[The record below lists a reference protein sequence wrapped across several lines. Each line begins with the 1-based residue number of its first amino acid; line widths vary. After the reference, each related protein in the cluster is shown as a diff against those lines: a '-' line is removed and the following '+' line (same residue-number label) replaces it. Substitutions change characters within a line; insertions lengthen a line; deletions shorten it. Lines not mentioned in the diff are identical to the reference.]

1 LTLLSSPRTRALLGL
16 LLAWLAVPA
25 LAQSEPGVDHMPS
38 LAALEA
44 AGAVIGE
51 IRIKALDIFDL
62 DDPREDNWL
71 FRAANWLHIQTR
83 PATIRRQLLFA
94 SGERLS
100 MRVIEE
106 TKRLLRANSYLYEV
120 EVQPIAWHDG
130 IVDLEVRTRDT
141 WSLQPGASVKYT
153 GGTTSGGVSL
163 RDENLLGTGMSF
175 SITRQSSSEVST
187 AGGTRHNLDVTFSYP
202 YAFDGHTT
210 VAYGQSSFDE
220 GSTRAVSLDRP
231 FYALDS
237 RWAAGA
243 SAARDDRVVS
253 SYAGGVVAAQYRRRH
268 KGAHALLGG
277 SRGLVGGWAH
287 RFSGGVQYADEAYRL
302 EPGLAGPAQLPADR
316 ILVAPFL
323 RYEAVQDE
331 FREVKNLD
339 QIERPEY
346 LALGWHAWLQLGRSA
361 KAFGSTQE
369 VTQYAASLSKG
380 WRFAAEGT
388 LLTSAAYSGEYA
400 RGRTDRESLSASAR
414 YYQRRG
420 DRTVFYVS
428 LAADAT
434 HFSDATQYLSLGG
447 ETALRGY
454 PTNYQQGARRV
465 LFTAERRFY
474 SDWYPFRLIRVG
486 GAVFYDLGR
495 AWGGPYESA
504 SSRHWPADVG
514 FGLRL
519 LSARS
524 SSGTTLHVDIAF
536 PLEREPGV
544 KSYQISLQSKTGF

>member
-1 LTLLSSPRTRALLGL
+1 MPFAKRAPPL
-16 LLAWLAVPA
+16 LLLLCACIAPPA
-25 LAQSEPGVDHMPS
+25 QAEPGADVLPS

-51 IRIKALDIFDL
+51 IRIKPLDIFDL
-62 DDPREDNWL
+62 DDPAENNAL

-83 PATIRRQLLFA
+83 PATIQRQLLFA

-100 MRVIEE
+100 VRVIEE

-120 EVQPIAWHDG
+120 EVQPFAWRDG

-141 WSLQPGASVKYT
+141 WSLQPGASVKYA

-175 SITRQSSSEVST
+175 SIKRDSSSEVSA
-187 AGGTRHNLDVTFSYP
+187 AGGTRNNLEVNFSYP

-210 VAYGQSSFDE
+210 VAYGQSSSDE
-220 GSTRAVSLDRP
+220 GSTRTARLDRP

-268 KGAHALLGG
+268 KSTHALLGG

-287 RFSGGVQYADEAYRL
+287 RVSGGLRYTDDLYAT
-302 EPGLAGPAQLPADR
+302 EPGLPSPAQLPADR
-316 ILVAPFL
+316 TLVVPFL

-331 FREVKNLD
+331 FREFKNLD

-346 LALGWHAWLQLGRSA
+346 LLLGWHASLEFGRA
-361 KAFGSTQE
+361 VRGLGSTQA
-369 VTQYAASLSKG
+369 VSQYAGGVSKGTRVAADGTLLAAASLS
-380 WRFAAEGT
+380 
-388 LLTSAAYSGEYA
+388 GEYVGGRID
-400 RGRTDRESLSASAR
+400 RGQFSASAR
-414 YYQRRG
+414 YYKRRG
-420 DRTVFYVS
+420 DRTVYYVS

-454 PTNYQQGARRV
+454 PTNYQLGARRV

-486 GAVFYDLGR
+486 GAVFFDLGR

-504 SSRHWPADVG
+504 SSRHWPADIG

-519 LSARS
+519 LSTRS
-524 SSGTTLHVDIAF
+524 SSGTTLHLDLAF
-536 PLEREPGV
+536 PVEREPGV
-544 KSYQISLQSKTGF
+544 KSVQFSLQSKTGF

>member
-1 LTLLSSPRTRALLGL
+1 LNPRSPTPARALLCA
-16 LLAWLAVPA
+16 LLAWMAPPA
-25 LAQSEPGVDHMPS
+25 LAQSEPGADALPS

-51 IRIKALDIFDL
+51 IRIKPLNIFDL
-62 DDPREDNWL
+62 DDPREDNRL

-83 PATIRRQLLFA
+83 PGTIRRQLLFA

-100 MRVIEE
+100 VRVIEE

-120 EVQPIAWHDG
+120 EVLPVAWRDG
-130 IVDLEVRTRDT
+130 VVDLDVRTRDT

-163 RDENLLGTGMSF
+163 RDENLFGTGMSF
-175 SITRQSSSEVST
+175 KIARQSSSEVST
-187 AGGTRHNLDVTFSYP
+187 AGGTRDNLEVTFSYP

-220 GSTRAVSLDRP
+220 GSTRAFSLDRP

-243 SAARDDRVVS
+243 SASRDDRVVS
-253 SYAGGVVAAQYRRRH
+253 SYAGGIVAAQYRRRH

-287 RFSGGVQYADEAYRL
+287 RVSGGLRYADELYAT
-302 EPGLAGPAQLPADR
+302 EPGFIGPAQLPADR
-316 ILVAPFL
+316 ILVVPFL

-346 LALGWHAWLQLGRSA
+346 LALGWHASLEFGRA
-361 KAFGSTQE
+361 LRGLGSTQA
-369 VTQYAASLSKG
+369 VSQYAASLSKG
-380 WRFAAEGT
+380 TRVAADGT
-388 LLTSAAYSGEYA
+388 LLASAAFSGEYVDGRVD
-400 RGRTDRESLSASAR
+400 RGLFSASAR

-420 DRTVFYVS
+420 NHTVFYVS

-454 PTNYQQGARRV
+454 PTNYQLGARRV

-536 PLEREPGV
+536 PFEREPGV